1 MPKPEEIARKAIDA
15 QLAAS
20 GWTVTSDKS
29 AWKDGT
35 AVAIREW
42 TFPDQSRVDYMLCY
56 QGKAIA
62 VVEAKKAEF
71 LMGGVYHQSDGYLE
85 STAAETRI
93 PKWRDQL
100 CFTYDANGNVV
111 LFADRRTQY
120 SRSRV
125 VFSFHRP
132 ETLKAWIAEGE
143 TTVPDRIR
151 KYAGTDLPEALHLHD
166 CQTRAIQGLEEA
178 FAAQQRRAYVHLAT
192 GSGKTY
198 AACTLCHRLLRRAH
212 ARRILFLVDR
222 TNLGE
227 GALGEFSRWTSPD
240 SGNKFTE
247 EYVVQRLQGTAAP
260 RGAKVVI
267 STIQRV
273 YSLLSGI
280 PLAPEDEDESAWER
294 ERADEQKKEVLYNGK
309 IPPEFFDFVIVDE
322 CHRSI
327 YKKWRGVLEYFDA
340 TLIGLTA
347 TPTPQTHAFF
357 NENRVAE
364 YTYAESVQDGVNVPY
379 TIFRIKTLISEHGG
393 VIRPDAEFGNY
404 RKNQFTGQ
412 LEDIELDRE
421 EEYQKQELNRRV
433 ETPGQ
438 IRLILETYR
447 DSIYSKLYP
456 QRQSNDPEYDTN
468 FIPKTLIFAQTD
480 AHAET
485 ICQIAKDVFGRGDK
499 FCQKITCTVTGT
511 TSQSLIREFRT
522 DPAFRIAVT
531 VDLVATGTDIR
542 PLEVLLFMR
551 DVRSNIYYEQMV
563 GRGCRVIEDSMLRNV
578 TPNATSKDLFYLVD
592 AVGVTEHVKVTPQPT
607 LRGGRHASLLDLME
621 SVADWRK
628 NEPEADDVRR
638 LALRL
643 TRLVGKCRRLFY
655 LNELNSIHFT
665 LPDAPSE
672 DNADHLAD
680 LLAADPDDPRGSAFG
695 LEGMAERLFE
705 CAENEQW
712 DDAAHRLFDC
722 FTSAKRNRIYD
733 LLRLHGIL
741 LSQETDVLVEK
752 PDFTHNEAELR
763 TRAFEEFLEANK
775 DKYAALRFIYQG
787 TARQEPLLAAQLG
800 ELLQA
805 MEQADGLFKPAILW
819 RYYQLLHPEQCREPF
834 GKAAV
839 EGNLI
844 SLVRYAAHLAAT
856 LDDFGRLARRN
867 YELWLGRKI
876 NAGITFTDSQRA
888 VLDKV
893 RDAVI
898 FQFAGDVDR
907 MQVVDP
913 ALFPQCVKERV
924 HSYIPELTL
933 ALIA

>member
-1 MPKPEEIARKAIDA
+1 MPRPEDRARVKIDA
-15 QLAAS
+15 QLTES
-20 GWTVTSDKS
+20 GWTVMDRSA
-29 AWKDGT
+29 AWKDET

-42 TFPDQSRVDYMLCY
+42 IFPDGTRVDYLLCY

-62 VVEAKKAEF
+62 VVEAKKADF
-71 LMGGVYHQSDGYLE
+71 LLGGVYHQADGYLD
-85 STAAETRI
+85 SSAGETRI
-93 PKWRDQL
+93 PKWRAKL
-100 CFTYDANGNVV
+100 CFSYVANGEVV
-111 LFADRRTQY
+111 LFADRRTLDSK
-120 SRSRV
+120 SRI

-132 ETLKAWIAEGE
+132 ETLKAWIADGD
-143 TTVPDRIR
+143 TTLPDRIR
-151 KYAGTDLPEALHLHD
+151 KYAGKDLSEALHLHE
-166 CQTRAIQGLEEA
+166 CQTKAIVGLENA
-178 FAAQQRRAYVHLAT
+178 FAMQQRRAYVHLAT

-198 AACTLCHRLLRRAH
+198 AACTLCYRLLRRAH
-212 ARRILFLVDR
+212 AKRILFLVDR
-222 TNLGE
+222 TNLGD

-247 EYVVQRLQGTAAP
+247 EYVVQRLRGATTP

-294 ERADEQKKEVLYNGK
+294 ERLDEPQKEVLYNSK
-309 IPPEFFDFVIVDE
+309 IPPEFFDFIIVDE

-357 NENRVAE
+357 NENRVAG

-379 TIFRIKTLISEHGG
+379 TIFRIKTRISENGG

-404 RKNQFTGQ
+404 RKNQYTGQ
-412 LEDIELDRE
+412 LEEIKLVRE

-433 ETPGQ
+433 EAPSQ

-447 DSIYSKLYP
+447 DSIYTKLYP
-456 QRQSNDPEYDTN
+456 QRRSNDPVYDAN
-468 FIPKTLIFAQTD
+468 YIPKTLIFAQTD

-485 ICQIAKDVFGRGDK
+485 ICKIAKEVFGRGDK

-522 DPAFRIAVT
+522 DSAFRIAVT

-551 DVRSNIYYEQMV
+551 DVRSNIYFEQMV

-607 LRGGRHASLLDLME
+607 LRGGRHVALLELME
-621 SVADWRK
+621 SVANWRK
-628 NEPEADDVRR
+628 SEPDVDDVRR

-643 TRLVGKCRRLFY
+643 TRLAVKCRRLY
-655 LNELNSIHFT
+655 YNRELNAIQFS
-665 LPDAPSE
+665 LPDAPAG
-672 DNADHLAD
+672 DGAD
-680 LLAADPDDPRGSAFG
+680 LLAADPADPQGSTFG
-695 LEGMAERLFE
+695 LERMAERLFE
-705 CAENEQW
+705 CVENEQW
-712 DDAAHRLFDC
+712 DEAAHRLFDC

-741 LSQETDVLVEK
+741 LSQEMDVLAEI

-787 TARQEPLLAAQLG
+787 TAKQEPLLAEQLA
-800 ELLQA
+800 ELLHG
-805 MEQADGLFKPAILW
+805 MEQADRLFKPATLW
-819 RYYQLLHPEQCREPF
+819 RYYQLLHPEQCRESF

-844 SLVRYAAHLAAT
+844 SLVRYAAHLVST

-876 NAGITFTDSQRA
+876 NAGITFSDSQRD

-898 FQFAGDVDR
+898 FQFAGDVNR

-913 ALFPQCVKERV
+913 SLFPQCVKEHV
-924 HSYIPELTL
+924 HSYISELTL